1 MSLLI
6 QATIMIIV
14 QVILLHVALENRPS
28 PSSKGGEASQPFAGI
43 KDGEFGNARPYNFW
57 QWRSPKPYVYQ
68 MDLKLKKAWASW
80 LTTHTGIGNSS
91 STYS

>member
-43 KDGEFGNARPYNFW
+43 KDGDGNARPYNFW
-57 QWRSPKPYVYQ
+57 QWRSSKPYVCQ

-80 LTTHTGIGNSS
+80 LTAHTDIGSSS
-91 STYS
+91 STSS